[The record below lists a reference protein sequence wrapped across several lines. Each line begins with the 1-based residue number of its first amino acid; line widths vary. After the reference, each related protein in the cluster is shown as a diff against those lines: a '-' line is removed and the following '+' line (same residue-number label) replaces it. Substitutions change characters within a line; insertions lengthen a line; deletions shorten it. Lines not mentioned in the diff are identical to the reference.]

1 MLIANRFMTTPD
13 TASATLRDRLAT
25 DLAGYCPPSPS
36 YLQIRARINTLIDRY
51 LTLDSLS
58 HHLAD
63 LPNQFH
69 APQTRHWQPIDWK
82 AIDRSQIIGIDPAL
96 FVTVLSGAIE
106 IEAPIRGYSQETW
119 QYLQELHPEMAIFIG
134 GTLNEDGSIKTL
146 GVWEKEERQHSPLFR
161 KLYQILTNEVFEV
174 KANSIAD
181 YDAINQPWD
190 AIKRHLLGRISTEWG
205 ATSVY
210 LWLMAHSTGALQQ
223 AIAQPFQDEVNH
235 LAKFWGFSR
244 WAFASSYH
252 DHFHG
257 SALNLV
263 SLVKHHQSERTHGR
277 DFLTHYPGIEELSN
291 SIELAFSLMRVM
303 VRLRRWNGEL
313 SSSFLKHLLGPV
325 PALRP

>member
-1 MLIANRFMTTPD
+1 MLIPNHSM
-13 TASATLRDRLAT
+13 ASPDRLTT
-25 DLAGYCPPSPS
+25 DLAGDCPPSLS
-36 YLQIRARINTLIDRY
+36 YLQIRVRINTLIDRY

-63 LPNQFH
+63 LPKQFH
-69 APQTRHWQPIDWK
+69 SPQTRHWQPIDWK
-82 AIDRSQIIGIDPAL
+82 AIDRNQIIGIDPAL
-96 FVTVLSGAIE
+96 FMVVLSGAIE

-119 QYLQELHPEMAIFIG
+119 QYLQELHPEMATFIG
-134 GTLNEDGSIKTL
+134 GTQNEDGSINTL

-161 KLYQILTNEVFEV
+161 KLYKILTNEVFEV
-174 KANSIAD
+174 KANSIAA
-181 YDAINQPWD
+181 YEAINQPLD

-252 DHFHG
+252 EQFHG

-263 SLVKHHQSERTHGR
+263 SLVKHHQSERTHGH
-277 DFLTHYPGIEELSN
+277 DFLNHYLGVEELSN

-313 SSSFLKHLLGPV
+313 SSSFLKHLLGPF
-325 PALRP
+325 PPLKP